1 MIAIS
6 LATLPI
12 PVMLL
17 SYRAFLTAS
26 ALITPTYLQPDHHKM
41 DRIMGNRCSDKSRP
55 HRTRRVVRITSTP
68 PPPPLHRFVPIKN
81 ASPVDAIPTRQPRR
95 HVLTVAKK
103 TKCWRESEGIENQR
117 RGGRGELRFPFY
129 QGKNAR
135 RFTRIVDSRT
145 WNIVDRCIYV

>member
-1 MIAIS
+1 
-6 LATLPI
+6 
-12 PVMLL
+12 MLL

-68 PPPPLHRFVPIKN
+68 PPPPLHRFVSIKN

-95 HVLTVAKK
+95 RVFNSRLNSREENKRKK
-103 TKCWRESEGIENQR
+103 LERVGGNRKSRER
-117 RGGRGELRFPFY
+117 GRGELRFPFY

-145 WNIVDRCIYV
+145 

>member
-1 MIAIS
+1 
-6 LATLPI
+6 
-12 PVMLL
+12 MLL

-68 PPPPLHRFVPIKN
+68 PPLHRFVSIKN

-95 HVLTVAKK
+95 RVLTVAKK
-103 TKCWRESEGIENQR
+103 TNVKSWRESEGIENQG
-117 RGGRGELRFPFY
+117 RGGEESCVFPFIRE
-129 QGKNAR
+129 KTRVVSRESSIVAR
-135 RFTRIVDSRT
+135 EISSIDVYMYND
-145 WNIVDRCIYV
+145 

>member
-1 MIAIS
+1 
-6 LATLPI
+6 
-12 PVMLL
+12 MLL

-68 PPPPLHRFVPIKN
+68 PLHRFVPIKN

-103 TKCWRESEGIENQR
+103 TKCWRESEGIENQG
-117 RGGRGELRFPFY
+117 RGGEESCVFPFIRE
-129 QGKNAR
+129 KTRVVSRESSIVAR
-135 RFTRIVDSRT
+135 EISSIDVYMYND
-145 WNIVDRCIYV
+145 